1 MQAKRDIEAL
11 KAEWVSLEAML
22 ADLEFGKIFLMVSAI
37 PSSTATAKPLSGAE
51 LEKLNRHLAAM
62 RFTQGSI

>member
-22 ADLEFGKIFLMVSAI
+22 ADLESRQDFLMVLAI
-37 PSSTATAKPLSGAE
+37 PSRTATAKPLSGAE
-51 LEKLNRHLAAM
+51 LEKLNRHSAAM